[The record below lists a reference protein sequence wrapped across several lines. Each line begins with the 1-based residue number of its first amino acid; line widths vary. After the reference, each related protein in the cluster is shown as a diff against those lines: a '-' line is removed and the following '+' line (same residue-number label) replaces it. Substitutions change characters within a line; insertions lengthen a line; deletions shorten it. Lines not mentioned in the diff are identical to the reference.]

1 MNIGRKAFEER
12 LTEAKHENGGARL
25 GSRRRK
31 ASFRKRMH
39 RWPLPGTE
47 EAEPDDDIE
56 AGAGVGVSREPTALS
71 REATSVEAD
80 VSTTHL

>member
-1 MNIGRKAFEER
+1 
-12 LTEAKHENGGARL
+12 
-25 GSRRRK
+25 
-31 ASFRKRMH
+31 MH
-39 RWPLPGTE
+39 RWPLPGTD
-47 EAEPDDDIE
+47 EANLAEDIE

>member
-1 MNIGRKAFEER
+1 
-12 LTEAKHENGGARL
+12 
-25 GSRRRK
+25 
-31 ASFRKRMH
+31 MH
-39 RWPLPGTE
+39 RWPLPGTD